1 MPSESCAGS
10 SKAELQHHFTSFLS
24 SVGSSVWVEQSLTQG
39 HSCPGHLVMH
49 RPAFLCCEEKTRSQG
64 VSLLDNACCP
74 NPEAFFPQ
82 LPQALHA
89 IDVLHLTPRLF
100 IQLYRGHPS
109 MKEKGGQG
117 TILLT
122 TCLYSPSN
130 FEQEGREKRQ
140 NTRG

>member
-1 MPSESCAGS
+1 MY
-10 SKAELQHHFTSFLS
+10 
-24 SVGSSVWVEQSLTQG
+24 
-39 HSCPGHLVMH
+39 

-64 VSLLDNACCP
+64 VSLLDNAYCP